1 MLAAISS
8 SVGWVTELTKF
19 MVPNSAAALAT
30 ATPPSGVMVCSEPIG
45 AIMTGMR
52 SFWPRNVVDVSTLE
66 TSTSTRGRK
75 PKLSKPKRL
84 RRMVVSDSAPP
95 VR

>member
-1 MLAAISS
+1 
-8 SVGWVTELTKF
+8 

-30 ATPPSGVMVCSEPIG
+30 AAPPSGVMVCSDPIG
-45 AIMTGMR
+45 AIITGMR
-52 SFWPRNVVDVSTLE
+52 SFCPRNVVDVSTLE
-66 TSTSTRGRK
+66 TSTSTRGRN
-75 PKLSKPKRL
+75 PRQSKPKRL

>member
-1 MLAAISS
+1 MHAAISS
-8 SVGWVTELTKF
+8 SVGCVTELTKF
-19 MVPNSAAALAT
+19 MVPNSAAAFAT
-30 ATPPSGVMVCSEPIG
+30 AAPPSGVMVCSEPMG
-45 AIMTGMR
+45 AIITGIR
-52 SFWPRNVVDVSTLE
+52 SFCPRNVVDVSTLE

-75 PKLSKPKRL
+75 PKLSKPNRL